1 MDEIALKKGHKDYVV
16 SIVDLDRNEVIGLVD
31 GRTHTAINQE
41 LDTWGEG
48 VLSQI
53 EEVSI
58 DLTGNYRSLVK
69 KRMPNAEIVA
79 DRFHV
84 SKIINDE
91 LNKARIAEKKGLKD
105 TEDKKERERL
115 EDILK
120 GSKYALLKPEENLTE
135 KQSHKLSEVK
145 ESFPLLA
152 KMHQQ
157 REDFRKIFDDHYD
170 WTDGSFALIDWMK
183 NAQETFKDSIGT
195 LYRWFS
201 EITAYFETRTTSG
214 VVEGLNNRL
223 KLIKRLGYGFRN
235 FGNFRLRC
243 LICWHLDID

>member
-1 MDEIALKKGHKDYVV
+1 MIE
-16 SIVDLDRNEVIGLVD
+16 
-31 GRTHTAINQE
+31 GRTHAAINKE
-41 LDTWGEG
+41 LDTWEDGI
-48 VLSQI
+48 LSQI
-53 EEVSI
+53 KEVSI
-58 DLTGNYRSLVK
+58 DLTGNYRTLVK

-91 LNKARIAEKKGLKD
+91 LNKARISEKKGLQDIKD
-105 TEDKKERERL
+105 EKERARL

-120 GSKYALLKPEENLTE
+120 GSKYALIKPEENLTD
-135 KQSHKLSEVK
+135 KQKDKLVEVK
-145 ESFPLLA
+145 RAFPLLA
-152 KMHQQ
+152 EMHQQ
-157 REDFRKIFDDHYD
+157 REDFRKIFDNHYD
-170 WTDGSFALIDWMK
+170 WTNGALALMDWMED
-183 NAQETFKDSIGT
+183 AQETFKDSIGT

-243 LICWHLDID
+243 LMCWHLDID

>member
-1 MDEIALKKGHKDYVV
+1 MDEIALRQGHKDYVV
-16 SIVDLDRNEVIGLVD
+16 SLVDLDRNEVVGLVE
-31 GRTHTAINQE
+31 GRTHTAINKE
-41 LDTWGEG
+41 LDTWGDK

-53 EEVSI
+53 KEVSI

-84 SKIINDE
+84 SKIINDA
-91 LNKARIAEKKGLKD
+91 LNDAKIAEKKGLKD
-105 TEDKKERERL
+105 IKDETEKKRL
-115 EDILK
+115 DNILK
-120 GSKYALLKPEENLTE
+120 GSKYALLKPECKLTE
-135 KQSHKLSEVK
+135 KQKHKLSEVK
-145 ESFPLLA
+145 EAFPLLA

-157 REDFRKIFDDHYD
+157 REDFRKIFDDNYD
-170 WTDGSFALIDWMK
+170 WTNGALALIDWMK
-183 NAQETFKDSIGT
+183 DAKDTFKNSIGT

-201 EITAYFETRTTSG
+201 EITAYFESRTTSG
-214 VVEGLNNRL
+214 AVEGLNNRL

-235 FGNFRLRC
+235 FENFRLRC